1 MSTQNGSRL
10 ADLSVYGYHL
20 DTIQSIKYIVFV
32 QEKLSDEKLAERIER
47 IKAQNEKIK
56 QRRLVRMIFHWHLAL

>member
-1 MSTQNGSRL
+1 M
-10 ADLSVYGYHL
+10 YGYHL

>member
-10 ADLSVYGYHL
+10 ADLSVYDYHL